1 MIYLILTMFF
11 VSLSSIVFM
20 IWRKLSLVRSGA
32 YEFHEEVTFEI
43 PYLEETKILIIE
55 GIKKYEHEALVFV
68 VKSYIQSTNFL
79 KNKYKELK
87 IKVQNIHVKNHSTGE
102 LIQKVEASKL
112 LKIVSS
118 YKHKITEITHKIKEE
133 EKDGNNL

>member
-1 MIYLILTMFF
+1 
-11 VSLSSIVFM
+11 M
-20 IWRKLSLVRSGA
+20 IWRKLSLVKSGE
-32 YEFHEEVTFEI
+32 YELHEEVTFEI
-43 PYLEETKILIIE
+43 PYLDEIKNITVESV
-55 GIKKYEHEALVFV
+55 KKYEHKSLVFI

-79 KNKYKELK
+79 KNKYQELK

>member
-1 MIYLILTMFF
+1 MFF
-11 VSLSSIVFM
+11 VSLLSIVFM
-20 IWRKLSLVRSGA
+20 IWRKLSLVKSGE
-32 YEFHEEVTFEI
+32 YELHEEVTFEI
-43 PYLEETKILIIE
+43 PYLDEIKNITVESV
-55 GIKKYEHEALVFV
+55 KKYEHKSLVFI

-79 KNKYKELK
+79 KNKYQELK